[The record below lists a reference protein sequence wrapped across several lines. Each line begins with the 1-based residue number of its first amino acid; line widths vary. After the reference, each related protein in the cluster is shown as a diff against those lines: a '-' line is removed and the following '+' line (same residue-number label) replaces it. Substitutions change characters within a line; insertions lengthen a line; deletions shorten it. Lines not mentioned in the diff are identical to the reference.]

1 MAEIKISI
9 SEIIDLCVANEMIPD
24 SVSDIEILSE
34 RIRFKYKNVHPIP
47 INIDLEICYKDYSN
61 GLLFIEVRTSWIT
74 DKFLRFKKLPES
86 RYLQYE
92 HPILTFFLEQFIIEK
107 TKIMHIESIH
117 FNNGYFK
124 IKTFNE

>member
-1 MAEIKISI
+1 MAEIRITI
-9 SEIIDLCVANEMIPD
+9 SEIIDLCVVNKMIPD
-24 SVSDIEILSE
+24 SISNIEVLGE
-34 RIRFKYKNVHPIP
+34 QLKFQYKNVHPIS
-47 INIDLEICYKDYSN
+47 INIDLVFSYKDYSN
-61 GLLFIEVRTSWIT
+61 GMLFINVRTNWIT
-74 DKFLRFKKLPES
+74 NKILRFKKLPNS
-86 RYLQYE
+86 KYLQYE

>member
-1 MAEIKISI
+1 MAEIRITI
-9 SEIIDLCVANEMIPD
+9 SEIIDLCVVNKMIPD
-24 SVSDIEILSE
+24 SISNIEVLGEQIK
-34 RIRFKYKNVHPIP
+34 FQYKNVHPIS
-47 INIDLEICYKDYSN
+47 INIDLEICYKDYNN
-61 GLLFIEVRTSWIT
+61 GMLFIEVRTNWIT
-74 DKFLRFKKLPES
+74 DKILRFKKLQS
-86 RYLQYE
+86 IQYLQYE